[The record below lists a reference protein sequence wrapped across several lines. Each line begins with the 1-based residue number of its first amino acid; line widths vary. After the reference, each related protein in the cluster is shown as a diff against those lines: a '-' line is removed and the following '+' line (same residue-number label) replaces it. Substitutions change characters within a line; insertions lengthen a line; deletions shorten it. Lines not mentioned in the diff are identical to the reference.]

1 MQWNEKELDAQFIP
15 NVHFWTPNSEIL
27 PKVKPREV
35 FHNLKGK
42 FSSGT
47 EF

>member
-27 PKVKPREV
+27 PKAQGGVSQLKLDL
-35 FHNLKGK
+35 NLNV
-42 FSSGT
+42 SWT
-47 EF
+47 